1 MIDSATFWNKAAEKY
16 ARDPIKN
23 MANYEYK
30 LAKTREHFR
39 PDMRV
44 LEFACGTGSTALL
57 HAPHVASYHAVDISS
72 EMIRIARAK
81 EGAEQVEFEVAD
93 FDTMPLAPESVDMV
107 QAHSILH
114 LLTDPATTIHKVFA
128 TLKPGGVFVSSTAC
142 LRRIWPLRLIAPI
155 GQMLGKFPHIAFFSE
170 DDLRKMM
177 VEAGFEIVE
186 DWQPKG
192 GITGLFLIVRKP
204 E

>member
-1 MIDSATFWNKAAEKY
+1 MIDSATFWNKAADKY
-16 ARDPIKN
+16 ARHPIKN
-23 MANYEYK
+23 MANYERK
-30 LAKTREHFR
+30 LAQTRAHFR

-72 EMIRIARAK
+72 EMIRIAREK
-81 EGAEQVEFEVAD
+81 EGAEQVIFEVAD
-93 FDTMPLAPESVDMV
+93 FDTMPVAPESVDMV

-114 LLTDPATTIHKVFA
+114 LLPDPNATIRKVFA
-128 TLKPGGVFVSSTAC
+128 ALTPGGVFVSSTAC

-155 GQMLGKFPHIAFFSE
+155 GQMLGKFPHIAFFSD

-192 GITGLFLIVRKP
+192 GIAGLFLIVRKP